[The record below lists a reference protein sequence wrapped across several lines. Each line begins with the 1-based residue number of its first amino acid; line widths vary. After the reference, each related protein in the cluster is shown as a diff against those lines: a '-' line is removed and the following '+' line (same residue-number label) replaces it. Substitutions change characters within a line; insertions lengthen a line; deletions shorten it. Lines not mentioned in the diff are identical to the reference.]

1 VIPIFHTKLQF
12 DPVIS
17 TTGKLQNH
25 LARFVI
31 QMSHNTNYNI
41 LLNADFEYKQ
51 QQQKRKIE
59 NIKQLI
65 HILIS
70 N

>member
-1 VIPIFHTKLQF
+1 
-12 DPVIS
+12 
-17 TTGKLQNH
+17 
-25 LARFVI
+25 
-31 QMSHNTNYNI
+31 MSHNTNYNI